1 MYFLLVFFSTI
12 LFTTS
17 SFFTYSYQKAEG
29 TTLEKS
35 IKLSFFGSFFSIIML
50 FLTGLGE
57 ITFSL
62 FSLIVAFIA
71 AACNIILNVM
81 TVKVLSVANLTLFS
95 LFSQIGGML
104 LPSVVSIIFYGEAF
118 TLNKIICMILLV
130 VALII
135 GKPVIKSGDIKSKI
149 AIVYYFSVFFMNG
162 VVAALSKIHQA
173 GKNAASSNTYTLMQK
188 VITFVITAV
197 ILAYFYYKNRNIKF
211 NFPIK
216 STAFIASS
224 GILNTIANL
233 ILLYALFYFD
243 ASVEYPLVTGGIIL
257 VSVVFDLIMGKKTTK
272 RSLISVAIT
281 CIAIALLII

>member
-1 MYFLLVFFSTI
+1 MYFFLIFFSTI
-12 LFTTS
+12 LFTSS

-29 TTLEKS
+29 ATLEKS
-35 IKLSFFGSFFSIIML
+35 IKLSFLGSCFSIIML
-50 FLTGLGE
+50 VLTGLGE

-118 TLNKIICMILLV
+118 TLNKIICMILLMI
-130 VALII
+130 ALII
-135 GKPVIKSGDIKSKI
+135 GKPVIKSGDSKSKI
-149 AIVYYFSVFFMNG
+149 AIFYYFSVFFMNG
-162 VVAALSKIHQA
+162 AVAALSKVHQA
-173 GKNAASSNTYTLMQK
+173 GKNAVSSNTYTLMQK
-188 VITFVITAV
+188 AITFVLTIV
-197 ILAYFYYKNRNIKF
+197 VLAYFNYKKSNTKL

-216 STAFIASS
+216 STACIASS

-233 ILLYALFYFD
+233 ILLYALFYID
-243 ASVEYPLVTGGIIL
+243 ASVEYPLVTGGII
-257 VSVVFDLIMGKKTTK
+257 VTSMIFDLIMGKKPTR
-272 RSLISVAIT
+272 RSLVSVVITCVAIT
-281 CIAIALLII
+281 LLIL